1 MLKCL
6 SSFFIVLFLFVF
18 YSFAYSQSLGLGRPA
33 TDNEVES
40 WDIDIRPDGKGL
52 PVGSGSVII
61 GEELYTDNCASCHGD
76 FGEGIDRWPELAG
89 GFDTLDSEDPVK
101 TVGSYWPYLSTVW
114 DYVHRAMPFGNAQS
128 LSNDEVYSITAYIM
142 YLNDLVD
149 EDFELSNLNFEEVRL
164 PNEQNF
170 YQDNR
175 EDLENVIYSKRCM
188 KDCKKEAIITKRAVV
203 LDVTPEEEDVSD
215 NSNSNEDDIVKTVSL
230 DATLI
235 KDGEKVFKKCKA
247 CHRIGLNAKN
257 GTGPHLNNI
266 FGRVAGQLEDYKK
279 YSKNIKKMG
288 QEGLIWNTETLT
300 SFIENPKEY
309 ITGTKMNFKGIKKSD
324 ELAALIEYL
333 VATTKI
339 N

>member
-149 EDFELSNLNFEEVRL
+149 EDFELSNSNFEEVRL

-175 EDLENVIYSKRCM
+175 EDLENVIYNKRCM

-215 NSNSNEDDIVKTVSL
+215 NSNSNEDNIVKTVSL
-230 DATLI
+230 DAKLI

-288 QEGLIWNTETLT
+288 QEGLIWNMETLT
-300 SFIENPKEY
+300 SFLENPREY

-333 VATTKI
+333 AATTKI

>member
-61 GEELYTDNCASCHGD
+61 GEELYTDNCASCHDD

-149 EDFELSNLNFEEVRL
+149 EDFELSNSNFEEVRL

-175 EDLENVIYSKRCM
+175 EDLENVIYSKRCI

-215 NSNSNEDDIVKTVSL
+215 NGNSNGDDIVKTVSL
-230 DATLI
+230 DAKLI

-288 QEGLIWNTETLT
+288 LEGLIWNTETLT
-300 SFIENPKEY
+300 SFIMNPKKY

-333 VATTKI
+333 AATTKI